1 MQNLCVFAIIITVAL
16 NIALCMLIANII
28 LTADDYNK
36 TREHKQLYLLYKNK
50 INKETATMHT
60 YLIYVG

>member
-1 MQNLCVFAIIITVAL
+1 
-16 NIALCMLIANII
+16 MLIANII

-50 INKETATMHT
+50 INKETATMYT